1 MIDSFISTRSLG
13 VLAGSTDK
21 GDGFNGAARGA
32 LPAAGGAAIAS
43 RGGAPGTG
51 FEPGSG
57 LSHNAMMS
65 LLPLD
70 LSVER

>member
-13 VLAGSTDK
+13 DLAGSIDI
-21 GDGFNGAARGA
+21 GVEFNGAARGA
-32 LPAAGGAAIAS
+32 VFAAGGAAIAS
-43 RGGAPGTG
+43 RGGAPGTA

-65 LLPLD
+65 LLPIVF
-70 LSVER
+70 SFER

>member
-13 VLAGSTDK
+13 VLAGSTDI
-21 GDGFNGAARGA
+21 GAEFIGAARGA
-32 LPAAGGAAIAS
+32 VFAAGGAVIAS
-43 RGGAPGTG
+43 RGGAPGIA

-65 LLPLD
+65 LLPLI
-70 LSVER
+70 LSLER